1 MQSHPGIRSSLPAG
15 ARFVLA
21 WLPCLAILA
30 APASA
35 RADARETVPHTH
47 AYALVVGDNVGG
59 SGQQPLR
66 FAEDDARRVAQ
77 VLVELGHY
85 DAGDVRTLLRP
96 DVGHLLGA
104 VDEVA
109 ARARASA
116 EHGDQTQVLFYFSG
130 HARANAVNLG
140 TEELPLTTLRD
151 RLRAVP
157 STITIVVL
165 DACQSGS
172 FSRIKGAEPAG
183 DFSYNSVSG
192 LTQKGL
198 AVMASSTAEEL
209 SQESDALKASYFT
222 HHLVTALRGAGDSD
236 GDGRVSLDEA
246 YRYAYRRTLA
256 STARTQVG
264 EQHVTLET
272 DLAGQGEVPVTF
284 PAEARA
290 QLDLPATLEA
300 RVLVQQRP
308 SGAVMADVQK
318 VPGAPVRLA
327 LVAGG
332 YDAVVAQKSG
342 IVECH
347 VTVSDAG
354 VTELDPRTCTAVRP
368 DTTIA
373 KGAFA
378 DDDPGEGVPVARE
391 VDAPSTDEDEPHGRR
406 KREVDRWS
414 IEAAIGLIQQRTD
427 AYTSRLNDFGYQ
439 AGLIDLPSLHVTAG
453 ASRRLTAHLAAVVQI
468 ETLAGDSYTRSIAQE
483 TDTASFHAYAGA
495 AYLRTF
501 ADLGSWL
508 GVYGQAGAGFGL
520 GVVDLETQQTG
531 VPPSSKTYSMG
542 YVLGG
547 AIGATARFGRV
558 VTFFVQGG
566 FDYAPVI
573 RNLIGD
579 THDAGGFSTVI
590 GLRFNLG
597 DDR

>member
-1 MQSHPGIRSSLPAG
+1 MQSHPGTRSSPAAG
-15 ARFVLA
+15 AAIATFVLG
-21 WLPCLAILA
+21 CLGILA
-30 APASA
+30 APSIA
-35 RADARETVPHTH
+35 RADAKERAPAHTH
-47 AYALVVGDNVGG
+47 AYAVVVGDNVGG

-85 DAGDVRTLLRP
+85 ETSDVRILLRP
-96 DVGHLLGA
+96 DVGHLLAA
-104 VDEVA
+104 VDEAA
-109 ARARASA
+109 ARARTNA

-140 TEELPLTTLRD
+140 DEELPLTTLRD

-172 FSRIKGAEPAG
+172 FSRVKGAEPAA

-192 LTQKGL
+192 ITQKGL

-209 SQESDALKASYFT
+209 SQESDELKASYFT

-290 QLDLPATLEA
+290 QLDLPAPLEA

-318 VPGAPVRLA
+318 APGAPVRLA

-332 YDAVVAQKSG
+332 YDAVVAQKTG

-347 VTVSDAG
+347 VTVSDGG
-354 VTELDPRTCTAVRP
+354 VTELDPRTCSAVVP
-368 DTTIA
+368 DATLS
-373 KGAFA
+373 KGAA
-378 DDDPGEGVPVARE
+378 GGDDSSEGNADAATGERDAASSDDDEPKPRPKGEI
-391 VDAPSTDEDEPHGRR
+391 
-406 KREVDRWS
+406 DRWS
-414 IEAAIGLIQQRTD
+414 VEAALGFIAQRTD

-439 AGLIDLPSLHVTAG
+439 AGTIDLPSPHLTLGV
-453 ASRRLTAHLAAVVQI
+453 SRLLTAHLAGVIQF
-468 ETLAGDSYTRSIAQE
+468 ETLAGDHYQRSIAQE
-483 TDTASFHAYAGA
+483 TDTAAFHGYAG
-495 AYLRTF
+495 
-501 ADLGSWL
+501 GSTC
-508 GVYGQAGAGFGL
+508 G
-520 GVVDLETQQTG
+520 
-531 VPPSSKTYSMG
+531 PSWTSDPGS
-542 YVLGG
+542 
-547 AIGATARFGRV
+547 A
-558 VTFFVQGG
+558 
-566 FDYAPVI
+566 
-573 RNLIGD
+573 
-579 THDAGGFSTVI
+579 STVRPARASASASSI
-590 GLRFNLG
+590 AIRSRRGGPN
-597 DDR
+597 DDDVLDGVRPGRSRGI